1 MKEQY
6 DVVIIGGGAA
16 GLSGA
21 LALSRARRSVLVV
34 DAGEQRN
41 RPADHMHNYLG
52 REGVA
57 PGEFLRGGRAEVAS
71 YGGEFLDAA
80 VTAVTGDADRGFT
93 VACGETSVTA
103 RRILVTTG
111 LVDDLPD
118 IPGLADRWGRDVLHC
133 PYCHGWEVRD
143 QAIGVIATSPM
154 AVHAAL
160 LWGQWTADVALFLHD
175 GFSITDEQ
183 HEQLTARRVRLIE
196 GRITGLEIIDDR
208 LTGVR
213 VGDEVIPRAALVI
226 QTGLRPRDSLLTSL
240 GLVAEEKTAGPVPIG
255 AFIPVSPAGA
265 TSVPGIFA
273 AGNVV
278 DPMAQVITAAA
289 SGLMAGGALN
299 GDLIMQETRRAV
311 ALRRL
316 GVDADDPSELFSR
329 DYWERRYATPK
340 FSGNP
345 NVHLV
350 SDVSDLKPGRAL
362 DAGCGEGGDAIWL
375 AAQGWETTGVDI
387 STTALERA
395 ATHADARG
403 VSVSWEQGDLTTW
416 APEPGAFDLV
426 STQFV
431 HMYGA
436 LGTDLYRR
444 LAAGVAPGGTLLIV
458 NHSYTDVASSTVP
471 RPDLPE
477 LFMTA
482 PEIAAV
488 LEPDEWDLQ
497 VVEER
502 ARPATGPDGAETTVH
517 DVVVKAIRR

>member
-1 MKEQY
+1 VREQY

-34 DAGEQRN
+34 DGGEQRN
-41 RPADHMHNYLG
+41 QPAAHMHNYLG
-52 REGVA
+52 REGLA

-71 YGGEFLDAA
+71 YGGEFLDAQ
-80 VTAVTGDADRGFT
+80 VTAVTGDVDRGFT
-93 VACGETSVTA
+93 VTCSEMSVNA
-103 RRILVTTG
+103 RRILITTG
-111 LVDDLPD
+111 LVDEIPD

-175 GFSITDEQ
+175 GFSLTDEQ
-183 HEQLTARRVRLIE
+183 REQLEARKVRLIE
-196 GRITGLEIIDDR
+196 GRVTGLEITDDR

-213 VGDEVIPRAALVI
+213 VGDQVVPRDALVV
-226 QTGLRPRDSLLTSL
+226 QTGLRPRDGLLTSL
-240 GLVAEEKTAGPVPIG
+240 GLVAEEKTAGPVLIG
-255 AFIPVSPAGA
+255 AFVPVAPTGA

-289 SGLMAGGALN
+289 SGLLAGGALN

-316 GVDADDPSELFSR
+316 GADGDDPSELFSR
-329 DYWERRYATPK
+329 DYWERRYATGR
-340 FSGNP
+340 FSGKP
-345 NVHLV
+345 NAHLV
-350 SDVSDLKPGRAL
+350 GEVSGLTPGRAL

-375 AAQGWETTGVDI
+375 AAQGWQTTGVDI

-395 ATHADARG
+395 AAHAADRG
-403 VSVSWEQGDLTTW
+403 VTVTWEPGDLTAW
-416 APEPGAFDLV
+416 APEPGAYDLV
-426 STQFV
+426 SSQFV

-436 LGTDLYRR
+436 AGEDLHRR

-458 NHSYTDVASSTVP
+458 NHSYTDVTASTVP
-471 RPDLPE
+471 RPHLPE
-477 LFMTA
+477 MFMTA
-482 PEIAAV
+482 SEIAAA
-488 LEPDEWDLQ
+488 LKPDEWDIQ
-497 VVEER
+497 VAEER

-517 DVVVKAIRR
+517 DEVMRAVRR